1 MATVPYLF
9 AGQVGPIPL
18 SELDA
23 NFASCKASTTVANT
37 VADAAQANITSV
49 GTLTSLSVSGIV
61 DGGNLLTTGQVSAA
75 GNVKGGNL
83 LTTGQISATGNVNG
97 NTFVGNVHFGNGVI
111 SGVGNIRGGNLFIAG
126 NGLIVGN
133 LVVQG
138 TTTSQ
143 NSNTIT
149 TNDLTITVGNNQSSP
164 AALNNGGLLVGNSG
178 VAKWQFNNL
187 TTSWQSNIA
196 ITPTA
201 NGTISLGGVSNYW
214 GSTYITD
221 AYVTQNINALGN
233 VVAGELVTGGTV
245 SAGGNITGGN
255 IRTVGQVSAA
265 GNIIGSNIYTAGQV
279 SASGNVAA
287 ASISVAGT
295 VNAASIS
302 ITGSVTASAFNG
314 SGSGLT
320 GIAAG
325 LIVGNCGNALVANS
339 ISAGSFTINES
350 VGILYFKYNNTTIAT
365 LDSAGN
371 FTAKGN
377 VTAFGT
383 I

>member
-23 NFASCKASTTVANT
+23 NFANCKASTTTANT

-49 GTLTSLSVSGIV
+49 GILSSLSVSGNV
-61 DGGNLLTTGQVSAA
+61 NGANLRTAGQV
-75 GNVKGGNL
+75 
-83 LTTGQISATGNVNG
+83 SATGNVSG
-97 NTFVGNVHFGNGVI
+97 STFVGNVNFGAGVV
-111 SGVGNIRGGNLFIAG
+111 SGTGNVSGGNLFITG
-126 NGLIVGN
+126 DGLIIGD

-143 NSNTIT
+143 NSNTVT
-149 TNDLTITVGNNQSSP
+149 TNDLTITVGNNQSTG
-164 AALNNGGLLVGNSG
+164 AALNNGGLLVGSSNI
-178 VAKWQFNNL
+178 AKWQFNNL

-201 NGTISLGGVSNYW
+201 NGTLSLGGTSNYW
-214 GSTYITD
+214 GSAYI
-221 AYVTQNINALGN
+221 ANAFLTGGI
-233 VVAGELVTGGTV
+233 VAVGTVTGGGGFSTGSTV
-245 SAGGNITGGN
+245 AATGNITGGN
-255 IRTVGQVSAA
+255 IRTGGQVSA
-265 GNIIGSNIYTAGQV
+265 T
-279 SASGNVAA
+279 GNVSA
-287 ASISVAGT
+287 ASISVSGNIIGVA
-295 VNAASIS
+295 VNASGA
-302 ITGSVTASAFNG
+302 VTASAFNG

-339 ISAGSFTINES
+339 VSTGGFTINEAS
-350 VGILYFKYNNTTIAT
+350 GILYFSYNNTTIAT
-365 LDSAGN
+365 LDSVGN

-377 VTAFGT
+377 VTAFGS

>member
-23 NFASCKASTTVANT
+23 NFANCKASATTANT

-49 GTLTSLSVSGIV
+49 GTLTSLSVGGIIS
-61 DGGNLLTTGQVSAA
+61 GGNLQTTGQVSATGNVSGGNLRTTGQVSAA
-75 GNVKGGNL
+75 GNV
-83 LTTGQISATGNVNG
+83 SG
-97 NTFVGNVHFGNGVI
+97 NTFVGNVYFGAGVI
-111 SGVGNIRGGNLFIAG
+111 SGTGTVRGGNLFIAAD
-126 NGLIVGN
+126 GLIIGN
-133 LVVQG
+133 LTVQG

-149 TNDLTITVGNNQSSP
+149 TNDLTITVGNNQSTG
-164 AALNNGGLLVGNSG
+164 AALNNGGLLVGSSSI
-178 VAKWQFNNL
+178 AKWQFNNL

-201 NGTISLGGVSNYW
+201 NGTISLGGTSNYW
-214 GSTYITD
+214 GSAYITD
-221 AYVTQNINALGN
+221 AYLTGNIDAPGTVT
-233 VVAGELVTGGTV
+233 AGEFLTGSTV
-245 SAGGNITGGN
+245 SATGNVTGGN
-255 IRTVGQVSAA
+255 IRTAGQISATGNVTG
-265 GNIIGSNIYTAGQV
+265 GNIRTAGQI
-279 SASGNVAA
+279 SATGNVIAASVSVSGTIAA
-287 ASISVAGT
+287 ASIDTAGT
-295 VNAASIS
+295 I
-302 ITGSVTASAFNG
+302 TASAFNG
-314 SGSGLT
+314 SGAGLT
-320 GIAAG
+320 GIAAD

-339 ISAGSFTINES
+339 VNAGSFTINETS
-350 VGILYFKYNNTTIAT
+350 GILYFSYNNITIAT

>member
-23 NFASCKASTTVANT
+23 NFANCKASTTTANT

-49 GTLTSLSVSGIV
+49 GILTSLSVSGNV
-61 DGGNLLTTGQVSAA
+61 TGANLRTAGQV
-75 GNVKGGNL
+75 
-83 LTTGQISATGNVNG
+83 SATGNVNG
-97 NTFVGNVHFGNGVI
+97 NTFVGNVNFGDGIV
-111 SGVGNIRGGNLFIAG
+111 SGTGNVSGGNLFIAG
-126 NGLIVGN
+126 DGLIIGD

-149 TNDLTITVGNNQSSP
+149 TNDLTITVGNNQSTAS
-164 AALNNGGLLVGNSG
+164 ALNNGGLLVGSSNI
-178 VAKWQFNNL
+178 AKWQFNNL

-201 NGTISLGGVSNYW
+201 NGTLSLGGTSNYW
-214 GSTYITD
+214 GSAYIAN
-221 AYVTQNINALGN
+221 AYLTGGI
-233 VVAGELVTGGTV
+233 VAVGTVTGGGFSTGSTV
-245 SAGGNITGGN
+245 AATGNITGGN
-255 IRTVGQVSAA
+255 IRTAGQISAA
-265 GNIIGSNIYTAGQV
+265 GNVIAASV
-279 SASGNVAA
+279 SVSGMITA
-287 ASISVAGT
+287 ASIDTS
-295 VNAASIS
+295 
-302 ITGSVTASAFNG
+302 GSVTASAFNG
-314 SGSGLT
+314 SGTGLT
-320 GIAAG
+320 GIAAD

-339 ISAGSFTINES
+339 VNAGSFTINES
-350 VGILYFKYNNTTIAT
+350 SGILYFSYNNITIAT

>member
-23 NFASCKASTTVANT
+23 NFANCKASTTLANT
-37 VADAAQANITSV
+37 VVDAVQANITNV
-49 GTLTSLSVSGIV
+49 GILSSLSVSGNV
-61 DGGNLLTTGQVSAA
+61 NGANLRTAGQV
-75 GNVKGGNL
+75 
-83 LTTGQISATGNVNG
+83 SATGNVSG
-97 NTFVGNVHFGNGVI
+97 NTFIGSVNFGVGVVSGTGNV
-111 SGVGNIRGGNLFIAG
+111 SGGNLFIAG
-126 NGLIVGN
+126 DGLIIGD

-149 TNDLTITVGNNQSSP
+149 TNDLTITVGNNQSTGS
-164 AALNNGGLLVGNSG
+164 ALNDGGLLVGSSNI
-178 VAKWQFNNL
+178 AKWQFNNL

-201 NGTISLGGVSNYW
+201 NGTLSLGGTSNYW
-214 GSTYITD
+214 GSAYI
-221 AYVTQNINALGN
+221 ANAFLTGGI
-233 VVAGELVTGGTV
+233 VAVGTVTGGGFSTGSTV
-245 SAGGNITGGN
+245 AATGNITGGN
-255 IRTVGQVSAA
+255 IRTGGQVSA
-265 GNIIGSNIYTAGQV
+265 T
-279 SASGNVAA
+279 GNVSA
-287 ASISVAGT
+287 ASISVSGNIIGAA
-295 VNAASIS
+295 VNTS
-302 ITGSVTASAFNG
+302 GEVTASAFNG

-320 GIAAG
+320 GIAAD

-339 ISAGSFTINES
+339 VSAGSFTINES
-350 VGILYFKYNNTTIAT
+350 SGILYFSYNNTTIAT

-377 VTAFGT
+377 VTAFGS

>member
-23 NFASCKASTTVANT
+23 NFASCKASTTLANT

-49 GTLTSLSVSGIV
+49 GILSSLSVT
-61 DGGNLLTTGQVSAA
+61 GNVNGANLRTAGQV
-75 GNVKGGNL
+75 
-83 LTTGQISATGNVNG
+83 SATGNVSG
-97 NTFVGNVHFGNGVI
+97 NTFVGNVNFGAGIV
-111 SGVGNIRGGNLFIAG
+111 SGTGNISGGNLFIAG
-126 NGLIVGN
+126 DGLIIGD

-149 TNDLTITVGNNQSSP
+149 TNDLTITVGNNQSTGS
-164 AALNNGGLLVGNSG
+164 ALNNGGLLVGSSNI
-178 VAKWQFNNL
+178 AKWQFNNL

-201 NGTISLGGVSNYW
+201 NGTLSLGGTSNYW
-214 GSTYITD
+214 GSAYI
-221 AYVTQNINALGN
+221 ANAFLTGGI
-233 VVAGELVTGGTV
+233 VAVGTVTGGGFSTGSTV
-245 SAGGNITGGN
+245 VATGNITGGN
-255 IRTVGQVSAA
+255 IRTGGQVSA
-265 GNIIGSNIYTAGQV
+265 T
-279 SASGNVAA
+279 GNVSA
-287 ASISVAGT
+287 ASITATG
-295 VNAASIS
+295 S
-302 ITGSVTASAFNG
+302 ITAANIVSVGPVTASAFNG

-339 ISAGSFTINES
+339 VSAGGFTINES
-350 VGILYFKYNNTTIAT
+350 SGILYFSYNNTTIAT

-377 VTAFGT
+377 VTAFGS